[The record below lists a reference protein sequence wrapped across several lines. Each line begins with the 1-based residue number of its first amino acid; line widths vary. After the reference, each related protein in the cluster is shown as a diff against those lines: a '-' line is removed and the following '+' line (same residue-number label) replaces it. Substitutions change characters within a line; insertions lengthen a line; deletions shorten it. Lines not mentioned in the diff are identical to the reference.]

1 MNMHRIQP
9 ASPVA
14 IASSWILSICLAAAW
29 TNLLPLTL
37 PLAAQGTLVREG
49 GEAVLRSLGGYF
61 SRNGGRQLTEELVE
75 LGGDVAVGNLARKV
89 LTESGEQGLEQL
101 ATLAGKFGPDAV
113 RALQQADSVAPVL
126 KAISD
131 LPEAMVGPALRR
143 LASATAPK
151 ELTEAVSRYGA
162 SALRAEVVHPGLGA
176 RLVGSLGND
185 GILLAER
192 LSSEQLLQVARHA
205 DDIAKLPAAQR
216 ESVLQMIRSDTR
228 AMVSFLGRFVEKN
241 PGTTLF
247 TAAGTGIILAE
258 SERILGGDEI
268 VFDKDGNPHLVSKP
282 GTIGRSIDQ
291 AADHLLGP
299 ILNWLLPIVAAGFSI
314 FLAIRLWFI
323 YQESLMKHRRRDRS
337 RPPAVQAKHLVP
349 PHKAAPAS
357 KAQAKSE
364 ENS

>member
-1 MNMHRIQP
+1 MTMHRSQQIP
-9 ASPVA
+9 PVTIVSP
-14 IASSWILSICLAAAW
+14 WILSIYLVAAW
-29 TNLLPLTL
+29 TNLFPLPL

-49 GEAVLRSLGGYF
+49 GEAVVRSLGSYF
-61 SRNGGRQLTEELVE
+61 SRNGGRQLTEELAE

-89 LTESGEQGLEQL
+89 LTESGEQGVEQL

-131 LPEAMVGPALRR
+131 LPDAMVGPALRR
-143 LASATAPK
+143 LASASAPK

-162 SALRAEVVHPGLGA
+162 SALRAEVVHPGMGGK
-176 RLVGSLGND
+176 LVGSLGND
-185 GILLAER
+185 GIMLTEK

-205 DDIAKLPAAQR
+205 DDIAKLPTAQR
-216 ESVLQMIRSDTR
+216 ESVLQMIRSDTK

-247 TAAGTGIILAE
+247 TAAGTGIILSE

-268 VFDKDGNPHLVSKP
+268 VFDKDGMPHLVSKP
-282 GTIGRSIDQ
+282 GTVGRTVDQ
-291 AADHLLGP
+291 VSDRLMTP
-299 ILNWLLPIVAAGFSI
+299 ILNWLLPIIAVAFSI
-314 FLAIRLWFI
+314 FLAIRLWFV
-323 YQESLMKHRRRDRS
+323 YQASLMQHRRRDRN

-349 PHKAAPAS
+349 PDRAAPVT
-357 KAQAKSE
+357 KATADSD
-364 ENS
+364 

>member
-1 MNMHRIQP
+1 MTMHRIQP
-9 ASPVA
+9 ISLGANR
-14 IASSWILSICLAAAW
+14 SSWILSILLAVAC
-29 TNLLPLTL
+29 TNLPPLTL

-49 GEAVLRSLGGYF
+49 GEAIVRSLGGYF
-61 SRNGGRQLTEELVE
+61 SRNGGRQLAEELAE
-75 LGGDVAVGNLARKV
+75 LGGDAAVGNLARKV
-89 LTESGEQGLEQL
+89 LAESGEEGIEQL
-101 ATLAGKFGPDAV
+101 ASLAGKFGPDAV
-113 RALQQADSVAPVL
+113 RALQQADNVAPVL

-131 LPEAMVGPALRR
+131 LPEAMAGPALRR
-143 LASATAPK
+143 LAAASAPK

-162 SALRAEVVHPGLGA
+162 SALRAEVAHPGMGGK
-176 RLVGSLGND
+176 LVGSLGND
-185 GILLAER
+185 GILLAEK

-205 DDIAKLPAAQR
+205 EDIAKLPIAQR
-216 ESVLQMIRSDTR
+216 ESILQMMRSDTK

-291 AADHLLGP
+291 AADRVLNP
-299 ILNWLLPIVAAGFSI
+299 IFNWLLPIVAAAFSL
-314 FLAIRLWFI
+314 FLAIRLWFF
-323 YQESLMKHRRRDRS
+323 YQRSLMQHRRRDRS

-349 PHKAAPAS
+349 PDRAAPVS
-357 KAQAKSE
+357 QSPP
-364 ENS
+364 NSD

>member
-1 MNMHRIQP
+1 MTIHRIP
-9 ASPVA
+9 SKSPLA
-14 IASSWILSICLAAAW
+14 IASSWILLLCLAAAW
-29 TNLLPLTL
+29 INILPLSL

-49 GEAVLRSLGGYF
+49 GEAVVRSLGSYF
-61 SRNGGRQLTEELVE
+61 SRNGGRQLAEELAE
-75 LGGDVAVGNLARKV
+75 LGGDAAVGNLARKV
-89 LTESGEQGLEQL
+89 LTESGEQGVEQL

-143 LASATAPK
+143 LAAASAPK

-162 SALRAEVVHPGLGA
+162 SALRAEVVHPGMGGK
-176 RLVGSLGND
+176 LVGSLGDD
-185 GILLAER
+185 GILLTEK

-205 DDIAKLPAAQR
+205 DDIAKLPTAQR
-216 ESVLQMIRSDTR
+216 ESVLQMMRSDTK

-291 AADHLLGP
+291 AADRVLNP
-299 ILNWLLPIVAAGFSI
+299 ILNWLLPIVAAALSV
-314 FLAIRLWFI
+314 FLGIWLWFF
-323 YQESLMKHRRRDRS
+323 YQRGKMQHRRRDRS
-337 RPPAVQAKHLVP
+337 LPPAVQAKHLVP
-349 PHKAAPAS
+349 PDRAAPVRNS
-357 KAQAKSE
+357 QKSID
-364 ENS
+364 

>member
-1 MNMHRIQP
+1 MTMHRIQP
-9 ASPVA
+9 TSPLA
-14 IASSWILSICLAAAW
+14 IASSWILSICLAAVW

-49 GEAVLRSLGGYF
+49 GEAVVRSLGGYF
-61 SRNGGRQLTEELVE
+61 SRNGGRQLAEELAE
-75 LGGDVAVGNLARKV
+75 LGGDAAVGNLARKV
-89 LTESGEQGLEQL
+89 MTESGEQGIEQL

-143 LASATAPK
+143 LSGASAQK

-162 SALRAEVVHPGLGA
+162 SALRAEVAHPGMGGK
-176 RLVGSLGND
+176 LVGSLGND
-185 GILLAER
+185 GIFLAEK
-192 LSSEQLLQVARHA
+192 LSTEQLLQVARHA
-205 DDIAKLPAAQR
+205 DDIAKLPTAQR
-216 ESVLQMIRSDTR
+216 ESVLQMMRSDTK

-282 GTIGRSIDQ
+282 GTIGRSLDQ
-291 AADHLLGP
+291 AADRLLNP
-299 ILNWLLPIVAAGFSI
+299 ILNWILPIVAVAFSI

-323 YQESLMKHRRRDRS
+323 YQRSLLQHRRRDRS

-349 PHKAAPAS
+349 PDRAAPVS
-357 KAQAKSE
+357 KAQA
-364 ENS
+364 NRD